1 MQEEGQQTQDWPV
14 QKGAGQCAGR
24 RCERRGQKTQ
34 DWPVQKGAGQCAGR
48 PGDRDEA
55 RGGQRQTKV
64 LTRATSNLRTV
75 LRLRVDLI

>member
-1 MQEEGQQTQDWPV
+1 MCREAVREEEQQMQDWPV
-14 QKGAGQCAGR
+14 QKGAGQC
-24 RCERRGQKTQ
+24 
-34 DWPVQKGAGQCAGR
+34 VGR